1 MKSILVLYKLLFFKP
16 LYVVSIIFLFLIF
29 GLGTP
34 FQLFFPEH
42 ILILRI
48 LIFGSIFLLVFI
60 NFSRYIWFISKYKK
74 EALNLSNEKLK
85 EKYPQLLRIE
95 KNVPQVTRSIF
106 TYGIWLRSQ
115 IPLTASK
122 FNEQDLDYEE
132 KQKFLYKIHLRFYIV
147 ESFLV
152 AFWIAGLTLFYYFM
166 YTTTYSLAITRG
178 NSLSRSDSLSIIPN
192 VTYSLVT
199 SLIFFV
205 IGLAAGVSIGQSR
218 FQLAQI
224 SNNLLTI
231 SVEES
236 KKTYKSSFF
245 RLYLPKKI

>member
-16 LYVVSIIFLFLIF
+16 LYVVSIIFLFIIF

-42 ILILRI
+42 VLILRI
-48 LIFGSIFLLVFI
+48 FIFGSIFLLVFL

-95 KNVPQVTRSIF
+95 KNVPQFAKSIF

-115 IPLTASK
+115 IPLTAAK
-122 FNEQDLDYEE
+122 FNEQDPDYEE

-152 AFWIAGLTLFYYFM
+152 TFWIGGLTLFYYFM
-166 YTTTYSLAITRG
+166 YTTTYSLAITKG
-178 NSLSRSDSLSIIPN
+178 ANLSVIPN
-192 VTYSLVT
+192 VTYSLIT

-205 IGLAAGVSIGQSR
+205 ISFVAGVSIGQSR
-218 FQLAQI
+218 LQLAQI

-236 KKTYKSSFF
+236 KKAYKSTIF
-245 RLYLPKKI
+245 RFYLSKKI

>member
-16 LYVVSIIFLFLIF
+16 LYVALNFFLYIIFISSTL
-29 GLGTP
+29 

-42 ILILRI
+42 ILIIRI
-48 LIFGSIFLLVFI
+48 FVFGSIFLLVFL

-95 KNVPQVTRSIF
+95 KNVPQVKRSIF

-132 KQKFLYKIHLRFYIV
+132 KRQFLYKIYLRYYIV

-152 AFWIAGLTLFYYFM
+152 AILIACLTLFYYFM
-166 YTTTYSLAITRG
+166 FTTIYSVAATRG
-178 NSLSRSDSLSIIPN
+178 TNLSVIPDIVDSAL
-192 VTYSLVT
+192 TGF
-199 SLIFFV
+199 IFFV
-205 IGLAAGVSIGQSR
+205 IASAAVAWINQSQ
-218 FQLAQI
+218 FQLLQI
-224 SNNLLTI
+224 SNNLLTVSI
-231 SVEES
+231 EES
-236 KKTYKSSFF
+236 KKAYKSTIF
-245 RLYLPKKI
+245 RFYLPKKI